1 MWLGL
6 EKDFVNNDDIDEF
19 LPLPNNYISDN
30 ANLLSERK
38 SCDHES
44 GLKDH
49 GKEIIEFCKMSAF
62 RIANGRLG
70 KVYIL
75 TGTEDMTHGYCIS
88 SRVLRI

>member
-1 MWLGL
+1 MWRLNGRLGL
-6 EKDFVNNDDIDEF
+6 ENDFVNNDGIDEF
-19 LPLPNNYISDN
+19 LPLPNNYVSDN

-49 GKEIIEFCKMSAF
+49 GKEIIEFCKMSGF

-70 KVYIL
+70 KDK
-75 TGTEDMTHGYCIS
+75 GQGQFACF
-88 SRVLRI
+88 